1 MLFFIKKILFLISI
15 LSLFYSQEET
25 FTKTELYNIY
35 GNKYLSIIE
44 YANTQRIPLKFYKEK
59 NKLEFQ
65 IDNFKF
71 LISPH
76 SSFIKVNETIYH
88 MNLPIYAGN
97 PKKDVVN
104 RIKLIRLP
112 IIK

>member
-35 GNKYLSIIE
+35 GNKYLSIVE
-44 YANTQRIPLKFYKEK
+44 YANEQKIPLKFYTEK

-65 IDNFKF
+65 LDNFKF

-76 SSFIKVNETIYH
+76 SSFVKVKVILSFDLFWKNIFSSALTVPGIVMMITNINE
-88 MNLPIYAGN
+88 
-97 PKKDVVN
+97 
-104 RIKLIRLP
+104 
-112 IIK
+112 